1 VYFASS
7 TCILFD
13 DVVPN
18 SDYTGLN
25 DWLAAKSNL
34 KNCAAE
40 GRAVKIKGTVPEF
53 AERYRQNRESPGVP
67 VYIPNQHLATQKTV
81 I

>member
-1 VYFASS
+1 MVIQAKNCALCFKHPCS
-7 TCILFD
+7 LFD

-40 GRAVKIKGTVPEF
+40 GRSVKIEDTVPEF
-53 AERYRQNRESPGVP
+53 A
-67 VYIPNQHLATQKTV
+67 
-81 I
+81 